1 MANEPLTPP
10 RDPLKRG
17 PGGKRKRDPGGPNRR
32 GHADNP
38 VVQVTGAASPIEE
51 QPDDYMNAD
60 AVYSTGGGNVQSYH
74 YHREPTYRDQYAAE
88 NAQVESVNVSG
99 PGQGGRQ

>member
-1 MANEPLTPP
+1 MASPREPLTPP
-10 RDPLKRG
+10 REPVKR
-17 PGGKRKRDPGGPNRR
+17 PRNPGGPNRH
-32 GHADNP
+32 GKSDNP

-51 QPDDYMNAD
+51 RPEDYMNAD
-60 AVYSTGGGNVQSYH
+60 AVYSTGGGAVQSYH

-88 NAQVESVNVSG
+88 NAQVETVSG